1 MRERER
7 VRKRWG
13 VSVEGWVRVRIGA
26 WVSEREGRL
35 TCLNVFVVNFI
46 SFAKTTTLHKMRTFW
61 DEIELY

>member
-1 MRERER
+1 M
-7 VRKRWG
+7 
-13 VSVEGWVRVRIGA
+13 SVEGWVRVRIGA